1 MSAMADYEYILF
13 AERDHVAWITLN
25 RPDVL
30 NAMHP
35 PMAEELC
42 DAWER
47 VCDDDD
53 IWVGVLTGSGERAFS
68 AGADLKWRAEAGEAV
83 REQNREEATGAARGF
98 QRGRDC
104 WKPLI
109 AAVNGYAVGG
119 GLELVLGCDLVVA
132 AEHAQFGLPEAKRGL
147 LADGGG
153 IHKLVRRLPWSAAM
167 AMALTGEFISAAEA
181 HRVGLVNEVVPLEG
195 LRAATERWVA
205 KVLACAPLAVQA
217 AKEAGVQGLEM
228 GLWEAVNTVFAGAE
242 RMYGSEDF
250 VEGAKAFV
258 EKREVVWKGR

>member
-1 MSAMADYEYILF
+1 MAEYDYILF
-13 AERDHVAWITLN
+13 EVRDRVAWITLN

-42 DAWER
+42 DAWEQVR
-47 VCDDDD
+47 DDDD

-68 AGADLKWRAEAGEAV
+68 AGADLKWRAEAGDAV
-83 REQNREEATGAARGF
+83 REHNRAEAIGAARGF

-119 GLELVLGCDLVVA
+119 GLELVLGCDIAVA
-132 AEHAQFGLPEAKRGL
+132 AEHAQFGLPEARRGL

-153 IHKLVRRLPWSAAM
+153 IHKLVRRVPWSVAM
-167 AMALTGEFISAAEA
+167 QMILTGEFIGAAEA
-181 HRVGLVNEVVPLEG
+181 RRVELVNEVVPMGELG
-195 LRAATERWVA
+195 AATERWVA

-217 AKEAGVQGLEM
+217 AKEAAVSGREM
-228 GLWEAVNTVFAGAE
+228 GVWEAVNTVFAGAE
-242 RMYGSEDF
+242 RMYESEDF
-250 VEGAKAFV
+250 VEGAKAFAA
-258 EKREVVWKGR
+258 KRDPQWRGK